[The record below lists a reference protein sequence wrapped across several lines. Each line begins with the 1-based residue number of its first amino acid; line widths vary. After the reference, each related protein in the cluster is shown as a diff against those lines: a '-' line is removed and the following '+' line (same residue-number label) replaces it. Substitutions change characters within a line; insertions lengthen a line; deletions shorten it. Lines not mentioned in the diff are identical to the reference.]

1 MVIRFFKR
9 VWAGWKRVASVIG
22 RFQTRVIL
30 TVFYF
35 VVAGPAWVLIKLF
48 DKDMLARRRGDD
60 LNYWINNQP
69 PGDETERARRQ
80 F

>member
-1 MVIRFFKR
+1 MLIRFFKR
-9 VWAGWKRVASVIG
+9 VWAGWKRVAGVIG
-22 RFQTRVIL
+22 RFQTRIIL

-35 VVAGPAWVLIKLF
+35 VVAGPAWVLIRLF
-48 DKDMLARRRGDD
+48 DKDMLARRRGGD
-60 LNYWINNQP
+60 LSYWIDGQP

>member
-9 VWAGWKRVASVIG
+9 VWAGWKRVAGVIG

-35 VVAGPAWVLIKLF
+35 VVAGPAWVLIRLF
-48 DKDMLARRRGDD
+48 DKDMLVRRRGDD
-60 LNYWINNQP
+60 LSYWTDGQQ
-69 PGDETERARRQ
+69 PGDEAERARRQ